1 VVKSGP
7 HFVHRVPFPYLG
19 WHRWCHKFAAKGSS
33 DAVLQAPPKLE
44 NSVLFIEVWHD
55 QGWKKENLQEGLEDL
70 VGLVKIPLRITNIAS
85 SCEAQHQC
93 KEGQEVVVVVAKGYF
108 PVQDPIRY
116 VVCGEVQVMVMLG
129 MEYQLRRLQQESRAA
144 IIIQWHVRDFLRR
157 KSCMSKKTLKIQE
170 TRISRGKRQGDE
182 KHRFLSSVRYSIVV
196 FCFSLYQ
203 LLNLS
208 CSSYLLSWNFTCGFC
223 GWMPTK
229 SLTETLC

>member
-1 VVKSGP
+1 MYVNLRDISGCLSKAVNHSQAHCLLLVVKSGP

-33 DAVLQAPPKLE
+33 DAVVQAPPKLE

-129 MEYQLRRLQQESRAA
+129 MEYRLRRLQQESRAA

-157 KSCMSKKTLKIQE
+157 KSCMSKKTLKIRE

-182 KHRFLSSVRYSIVV
+182 KHRFLSSVRYGIVV
-196 FCFSLYQ
+196 F
-203 LLNLS
+203 
-208 CSSYLLSWNFTCGFC
+208 
-223 GWMPTK
+223 
-229 SLTETLC
+229 